1 MEQQMVNIVITGCSS
16 GIGLETAKYLKS
28 KGYKVYPTVKNEA
41 HIPTLQ
47 KMGFENV
54 MKLDVREPFEIADVI
69 ASVLVE
75 DGKID
80 VWFNNA
86 GFGQAGAIEDIETHI
101 LREQFETNVFGLHEC
116 TRQII
121 PVMRRQGHGKII
133 QHSSVLGLVSLFG
146 RGAYNASKYA
156 IEGLTDTLR
165 LELKDTN
172 IHPVLLNT
180 GPITSS
186 FRETAMKK
194 LQENVDIENSIF
206 KENYLRNLSKE
217 KSSVPFNQEPIAVA
231 KVVEKIIL
239 TSKPKPRYYIT
250 KATYILGY
258 LKRILSTSALDKVLI
273 KVG

>member
-1 MEQQMVNIVITGCSS
+1 MVNIVITGCSS
-16 GIGLETAKYLKS
+16 GIGLETAKYLKAQ
-28 KGYKVYPTVKNEA
+28 GYKVYPTVKNEA

-54 MKLDVREPFEIADVI
+54 MKLDVRNSFEIADVI
-69 ASVLVE
+69 ASVLVK

-121 PVMRRQGHGKII
+121 PVMRKQGHGKII

-165 LELKDTN
+165 LELKDTK
-172 IHPVLLNT
+172 IYPILLNT

-186 FRETAMKK
+186 FRKTAMKK
-194 LQENVDIENSIF
+194 LKDNVDIENSIF
-206 KENYLRNLSKE
+206 REKYLKNLSKE
-217 KSSVPFNQEPIAVA
+217 KSEVPFNEEPIAAA

-250 KATYILGY
+250 KATYLLGY
-258 LKRILSTSALDKVLI
+258 LKRILSTLALDRILI

>member
-1 MEQQMVNIVITGCSS
+1 MVNIVITGCST
-16 GIGLETAKYLKS
+16 GIGLETAKYLQS
-28 KGYKVYPTVKNEA
+28 QGYKVYPTVKNEA

-47 KMGFENV
+47 KMGFKNV
-54 MKLDVREPFEIADVI
+54 MKLDVRNSFEVAEVI
-69 ASVLVE
+69 ASVLVQ

-86 GFGQAGAIEDIETHI
+86 GFGQVGAIEDIETHI
-101 LREQFETNVFGLHEC
+101 LREQFETNVLGLHEC

-121 PVMRRQGHGKII
+121 PVMRKQGHGKII

-165 LELKDTN
+165 LELKGSK

-186 FRETAMKK
+186 FRKTAMKK
-194 LQENVDIENSIF
+194 LQENIDIENSIF
-206 KENYLRNLSKE
+206 KESYLKKLAKE
-217 KSSVPFNQEPIAVA
+217 KSEVPFNEEPIAVA
-231 KVVEKIIL
+231 KVVEKIML

-250 KATYILGY
+250 KATYLLGY
-258 LKRILSTSALDKVLI
+258 LKRILSTLALDRILS